1 MPQKA
6 SAGRSLMVVTGGL
19 ETGAGRPGGGCDQ
32 LKSSKVP
39 TYVEATELKEGHGL
53 KTYEVKRTRLFE

>member
-1 MPQKA
+1 
-6 SAGRSLMVVTGGL
+6 MVVTGGL

-39 TYVEATELKEGHGL
+39 TYVEATELKQGHSL
-53 KTYEVKRTRLFE
+53 KRYEVKRTRLFA

>member
-1 MPQKA
+1 
-6 SAGRSLMVVTGGL
+6 MVVTGGL

-39 TYVEATELKEGHGL
+39 IGVSEFELEKYIPKEMLEKLPTKEDLNLHL
-53 KTYEVKRTRLFE
+53 D